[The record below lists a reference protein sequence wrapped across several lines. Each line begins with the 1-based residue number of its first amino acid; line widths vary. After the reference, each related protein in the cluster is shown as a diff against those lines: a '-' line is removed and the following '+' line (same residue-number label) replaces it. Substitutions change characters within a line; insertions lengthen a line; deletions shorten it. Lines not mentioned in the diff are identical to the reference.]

1 MAAAK
6 TNKPRIHSVAKELG
20 VDNKELM
27 EVLKKYG
34 MGEKNHM
41 SALTPA
47 DMDIIRINLTT
58 VQI

>member
-47 DMDIIRINLTT
+47 DMDIIFD
-58 VQI
+58 